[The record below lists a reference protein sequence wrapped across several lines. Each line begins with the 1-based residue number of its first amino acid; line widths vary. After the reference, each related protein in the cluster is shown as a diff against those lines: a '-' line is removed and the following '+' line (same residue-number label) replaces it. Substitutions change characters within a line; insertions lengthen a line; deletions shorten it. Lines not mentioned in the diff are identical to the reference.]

1 MATVLLA
8 LVGCTLGSAIA
19 VAGLPAGTWLGQL
32 AGWRAAF
39 VGLAVVGIVA
49 LGLVV
54 AHLPDARPHSPDA
67 AARSRPAGRYLLL
80 VSALALLVTGSFT
93 FFTYLSPYLTG
104 VAVLS
109 AGAVAAVLLVR
120 GAFGVIGVWLGGV
133 LVDRRPGLAST
144 LPAAAQAVALL
155 GLFAIPNC
163 PFLVVVLTGVTGLA
177 FSMVSTVGASRIPQ
191 IAPVTSISPRPGPRP
206 RSTSASPREPC
217 SAGSPSPTPARRHPP
232 QWPP

>member
-1 MATVLLA
+1 MFA
-8 LVGCTLGSAIA
+8 GSSIAA

-39 VGLAVVGIVA
+39 VGLAVAGIVA

-54 AHLPDARPHSPDA
+54 AHLPSGSRPHAPDPA
-67 AARSRPAGRYLLL
+67 AQRRPAGRYLLL

-133 LVDRRPGLAST
+133 LVDRRPGW
-144 LPAAAQAVALL
+144 
-155 GLFAIPNC
+155 
-163 PFLVVVLTGVTGLA
+163 
-177 FSMVSTVGASRIPQ
+177 
-191 IAPVTSISPRPGPRP
+191 
-206 RSTSASPREPC
+206 ASPCRPPRRRSSC
-217 SAGSPSPTPARRHPP
+217 SGCSRSRTARSPSSS
-232 QWPP
+232 